1 MVHCWY
7 IWLQCCSAMIAVK
20 SSFVSQQGQFVNVHL
35 RRENGG
41 AVTTCRCS
49 MVASLN
55 FRRQKNSQDGSCS
68 ALCPHERT
76 LIFMAAVWK
85 SKLDQ
90 ENPPQW
96 TGIRSV
102 SSRVYSYDNM
112 SNSWLVFAA
121 PLSLES
127 VTAMRA
133 SAGKPF
139 ALFKYLSQ
147 VNRSG
152 MLLQAKVP
160 KSLPSSFFNLNV
172 YYQCARFF
180 PVLFG
185 IVHSLGA
192 CFWARLAWV
201 VEGWNCIGYCLCR
214 RGKEAS
220 HCTMHTKVLLWSLS
234 ESQTALGPIAGCAI
248 REMSSHKAVVWS
260 FDETVSASSVWYD
273 VSSVQLY
280 FVGWYIDSMSTVVTL
295 NSYTAMVRFILIR
308 DLISAGDATRGNAAY
323 TMPNHG
329 VDNSSISNSGI
340 TEHSDTV

>member
-1 MVHCWY
+1 
-7 IWLQCCSAMIAVK
+7 
-20 SSFVSQQGQFVNVHL
+20 
-35 RRENGG
+35 
-41 AVTTCRCS
+41 
-49 MVASLN
+49 
-55 FRRQKNSQDGSCS
+55 
-68 ALCPHERT
+68 
-76 LIFMAAVWK
+76 MAAVWK

-160 KSLPSSFFNLNV
+160 KSLPSSFFNRNV
-172 YYQCARFF
+172 YHQCARFF

-192 CFWARLAWV
+192 CF
-201 VEGWNCIGYCLCR
+201 
-214 RGKEAS
+214 
-220 HCTMHTKVLLWSLS
+220 
-234 ESQTALGPIAGCAI
+234 
-248 REMSSHKAVVWS
+248 
-260 FDETVSASSVWYD
+260 
-273 VSSVQLY
+273 
-280 FVGWYIDSMSTVVTL
+280 
-295 NSYTAMVRFILIR
+295 
-308 DLISAGDATRGNAAY
+308 
-323 TMPNHG
+323 
-329 VDNSSISNSGI
+329 
-340 TEHSDTV
+340 